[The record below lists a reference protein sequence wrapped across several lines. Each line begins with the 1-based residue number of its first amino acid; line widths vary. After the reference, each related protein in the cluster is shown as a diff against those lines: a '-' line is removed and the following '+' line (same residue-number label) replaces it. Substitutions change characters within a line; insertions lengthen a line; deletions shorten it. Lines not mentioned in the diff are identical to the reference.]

1 MNYPYLIFYTN
12 NLPDNFHACTNGF
25 IIRMVPGYKNDEGLL
40 KHELI
45 HVKQFWLNGLL
56 IHTIRYRFSKSYRLK
71 CEVEAYREQLKYL
84 PATIDLGY
92 YKWIYAGFMAERY
105 GLNIT
110 KEEALRSL
118 I

>member
-1 MNYPYLIFYTN
+1 MPN
-12 NLPDNFHACTNGF
+12 NFHACTNGF
-25 IIRMVPGYKNDEGLL
+25 IIRMRPEHKNDEGLL

-56 IHTIRYRFSKSYRLK
+56 IHAIGYRFSKSYRLK

-92 YKWIYAGFMAERY
+92 YKWIYAGFMAEKY
-105 GLNIT
+105 GLGIT
-110 KEEALRSL
+110 KEKALRSL

>member
-1 MNYPYLIFYTN
+1 MRPE
-12 NLPDNFHACTNGF
+12 H
-25 IIRMVPGYKNDEGLL
+25 KNDEGLL

-56 IHTIRYRFSKSYRLK
+56 IHAIGYRFSKSYRLK

-92 YKWIYAGFMAERY
+92 YKWIYAGFMAEKY
-105 GLNIT
+105 GLGIT
-110 KEEALRSL
+110 KEKALRSL